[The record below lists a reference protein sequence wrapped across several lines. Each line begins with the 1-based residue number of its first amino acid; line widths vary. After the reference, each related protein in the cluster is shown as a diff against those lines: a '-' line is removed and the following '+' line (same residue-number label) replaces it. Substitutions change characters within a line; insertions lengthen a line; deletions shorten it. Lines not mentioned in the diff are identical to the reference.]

1 MNPNRNAYTLLELLA
16 IIAAV
21 VVLMALSVKP
31 MRTLVSDIPRAHRDF
46 QTWIKTQGMLTQL
59 KNDVEQ
65 STHIKTVDIDPRIS
79 EPLLYLQQPEQ
90 LVIYSLTA
98 SDVFR
103 QTETSET
110 NWELPHVNIN
120 WHVWE
125 DGGTPNAI
133 EITTWTERIILN
145 KSRKRFE
152 QSFVYFQKSG
162 SLNYE
167 K

>member
-1 MNPNRNAYTLLELLA
+1 MNPNRNAYTLLEVLA
-16 IIAAV
+16 IIAAI

-31 MRTLVSDIPRAHRDF
+31 MRTLVSDIPRANRDF
-46 QTWIKTQGMLTQL
+46 QTWIKTQDMLAQL

-65 STHIKTVDIDPRIS
+65 SIQIKTVDIDPRIS
-79 EPLLYLQQPEQ
+79 GPLLYLQQPEQ

-98 SDVFR
+98 GDVIR
-103 QTETSET
+103 QTDTSES
-110 NWELPHVNIN
+110 NWDLPHVNID
-120 WHVWE
+120 WHLWE
-125 DGGTPNAI
+125 NKGAPYAL

-145 KSRKRFE
+145 KNRKRFE
-152 QSFVYFQKSG
+152 QSSVYFRKTG